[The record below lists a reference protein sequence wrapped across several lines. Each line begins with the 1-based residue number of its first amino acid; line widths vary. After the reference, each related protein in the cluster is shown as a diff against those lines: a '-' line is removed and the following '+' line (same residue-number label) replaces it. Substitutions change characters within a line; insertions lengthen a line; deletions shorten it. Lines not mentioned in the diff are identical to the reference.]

1 MSSIASSIQ
10 LTAAQNPAACPTGSE
25 ATDMLS
31 GVGAITG
38 GIGIILLSAALLMA
52 AIYLIHRYLS
62 GNKRPWAFMVVF
74 IAVFICACF
83 ENWDGST
90 AQNILGL
97 PTLILTALGNAVL
110 AFVGGNSFT
119 VLPSMMSDC
128 EPGEWLGWIS
138 GDPGHALIH
147 IAFILLNIL
156 AFALVTEA
164 LLSTFTNFWTFL
176 RTTFHRYDDVVIVK
190 FTDDMHEQ
198 AQSFIDDLTEQNESD
213 LNRKDRTG
221 AADGTGPSG
230 RRHSPRHL
238 ILRIRLTP
246 GDDDSRYSIVLGD
259 GHANMKR
266 KSLEPTLTSA
276 LTHKRSR
283 RETANTPNGSALTS
297 VVFRNGRITVFKY
310 DPDTLDKHVTGGKQD
325 MKDAAHELIT
335 GTATNLTNDTYS
347 YSVREIQI
355 RQLIRHIADD
365 ALNDDTPQFKLG
377 LRRLNAMIVGD
388 DVESVVLMAVYL
400 IRNGQSLEGYPTIHI
415 ASEHADIIEER
426 LRCAYPALFADTMP
440 EHTYPLTPPATF
452 TFHHTVFEMV
462 RSVTA
467 PSDGGATDADGQTG
481 VAEQA
486 TLVVFTSPDTGR
498 APSQR
503 AIIARALRRRF
514 GTLKHDRLLFVQY
527 SEDEPAGYVHENEYG
542 GRENPGAKGTRNDDG
557 GTAWNSITV
566 RLYGDIAETVSARV
580 LLHSELDT
588 RAMLINGRYSDLA
601 AAKSADLIKADESD
615 LTQDIRNGWNDCS
628 LYDRE
633 SSRAAA
639 DFIPI
644 ERRVW
649 EAYGTKDTEQ
659 VKEQIG
665 RLEHLRW
672 NAYMVT
678 NGFVPKPCDVTQLV
692 RERDEAYDALHDLAH
707 LDDGQLGKYL
717 KDVVRIDESAERH
730 LALVDWSYLLQVDA
744 AITKLNAMPFGGN
757 DRHPRADIHWTPL
770 RENDMKIT
778 DNLLKNPGE

>member
-1 MSSIASSIQ
+1 MSPIASSIQ
-10 LTAAQNPAACPTGSE
+10 LAAEQGSAACPTGSE

-31 GVGAITG
+31 GTGAVPG

-62 GNKRPWAFMVVF
+62 GNRRPWAFMVVF
-74 IAVFICACF
+74 VAVLVCACF

-90 AQNILGL
+90 ARNVLGL
-97 PTLILTALGNAVL
+97 PTLILTALGNAAL

-128 EPGEWLGWIS
+128 EPDKWAIWIS
-138 GDPGHALIH
+138 GDPGQALVH

-156 AFALVTEA
+156 AFALTAEA

-176 RTTFHRYDDVVIVK
+176 RTTFHRYDDVIIVK
-190 FTDDMHEQ
+190 FTDDMREQ
-198 AQSFIDDLTEQNESD
+198 AQSFIDDLTERNESD
-213 LNRKDRTG
+213 RNRKDRTSE
-221 AADGTGPSG
+221 ADGTGPSG
-230 RRHSPRHL
+230 KRHSPRHL

-246 GDDDSRYSIVLGD
+246 DDDDSRYSIVLGD
-259 GHANMKR
+259 GHANTKR
-266 KSLEPTLTSA
+266 KSMERTLASA
-276 LTHKRSR
+276 LKHKRSKPG
-283 RETANTPNGSALTS
+283 TANTPNSSAFTS

-310 DPDTLDKHVTGGKQD
+310 DPDKLDKHVTSGKQD
-325 MKDAAHELIT
+325 RKDAAHELIT
-335 GTATNLTNDTYS
+335 GTATDLTNDTYS
-347 YSVREIQI
+347 YSVREIQT

-365 ALNDDTPQFKLG
+365 VLDGHAPRFEIG

-388 DVESVVLMAVYL
+388 DVESVTLMAVYL

-415 ASEHADIIEER
+415 ASEHADLIEER

-440 EHTYPLTPPATF
+440 EHSYPLTPPATL

-467 PSDGGATDADGQTG
+467 PSGDGANDADDQTDI
-481 VAEQA
+481 AEQA
-486 TLVVFTSPDTGR
+486 TLVVFTSPDAGR

-503 AIIARALRRRF
+503 AIIARTLRRRF
-514 GTLKHDRLLFVQY
+514 GTPEHGRLLFVQY
-527 SEDEPAGYVHENEYG
+527 SEDEPAEYVHENEYG
-542 GRENPGAKGTRNDDG
+542 GRENPNAKGTRNDDG
-557 GTAWNSITV
+557 GTASSSITV
-566 RLYGDIAETVSARV
+566 RLYGDIDETISARV

-588 RAMLINGRYSDLA
+588 RAMLINGRYSDLK
-601 AAKSADLIKADESD
+601 AAKNADLIKADESD
-615 LTQDIRNGWNDCS
+615 LTQDIHDKWNDCS

-633 SSRAAA
+633 SSRATA

-649 EAYGTKDTEQ
+649 EAQRVEGDDATIRER
-659 VKEQIG
+659 IG

-678 NGFVPKPCDVTQLV
+678 SGFVPKPCDVTQLV
-692 RERDEAYDALHDLAH
+692 QERDEAYGAAH
-707 LDDGQLGKYL
+707 LDPKQLRKYL
-717 KDVVRIDESAERH
+717 KDVVRIDKSMGRH
-730 LALVDWSYLLQVDA
+730 LALVDWDCLPQVDE
-744 AITKLNAMPFGGN
+744 AIAKLNTMPFGGD
-757 DRHPRADIHWTPL
+757 DRHPRADINWTPL
-770 RENDMKIT
+770 QENDTKIT
-778 DNLLKNPGE
+778 DNLLK